1 MISFDT
7 TPTVG
12 FPFNALTGPQLNNYE
27 VRRLIDRVSYSNG
40 PTRID
45 SALKLAD
52 TYLFTPEGGARRDSI
67 KVPACMLRL

>member
-7 TPTVG
+7 TPRVG
-12 FPFNALTGPQLNNYE
+12 FAFNALTGQQLNNYE
-27 VRRLIDRVSYSNG
+27 VRRLIDRVPYQNG

-45 SALKLAD
+45 SALKLAN

-67 KVPACMLRL
+67 KVPSRIF